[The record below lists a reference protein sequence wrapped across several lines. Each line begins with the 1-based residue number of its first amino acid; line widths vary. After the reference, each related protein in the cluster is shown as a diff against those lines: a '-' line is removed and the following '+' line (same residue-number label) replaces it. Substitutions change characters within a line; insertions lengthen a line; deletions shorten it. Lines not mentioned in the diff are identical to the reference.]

1 MAAVAGRGTFPSA
14 VTPRFGFLN
23 KPSCHVCVRH
33 QFCMGLVEHKT
44 VFLNWGEW
52 GSKVPEWPL
61 GHPSQVHQD
70 SRRPTMRVLPIVM
83 AAAIAGFATAAA
95 AQSGTGPTSNQPPG
109 QASTTQSSEQ
119 SMQEGGKMK
128 KQHAMK
134 KHHAKKAAKKK
145 EM

>member
-1 MAAVAGRGTFPSA
+1 
-14 VTPRFGFLN
+14 
-23 KPSCHVCVRH
+23 
-33 QFCMGLVEHKT
+33 MGLVEHKT

-83 AAAIAGFATAAA
+83 AVAIAGFATAAA

-109 QASTTQSSEQ
+109 QSSTTQSQEG
-119 SMQEGGKMK
+119 MQGGTMSGGKM
-128 KQHAMK
+128 MK
-134 KHHAKKAAKKK
+134 HKTRKHHAKKMKK